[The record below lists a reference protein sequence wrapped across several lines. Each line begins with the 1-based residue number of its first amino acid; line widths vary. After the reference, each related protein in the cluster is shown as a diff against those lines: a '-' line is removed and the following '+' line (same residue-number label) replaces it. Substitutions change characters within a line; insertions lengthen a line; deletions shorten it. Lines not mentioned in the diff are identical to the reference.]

1 MTQKVKKTLADWLS
15 EYGESHQNPA
25 NKSIHWVCVPTIFV
39 TIMGMIYTMSPIL
52 AYFCVLLTLAFY
64 LRLSLALGLSMG
76 LFMVVVLWGLYTYPV
91 GFGVWLLIFA
101 LAWVGQFAGHHIEG
115 KKPSF
120 FQDVQFLLIGPAW
133 VANSLKEKVKN
144 TFFGKT
150 A

>member
-15 EYGESHQNPA
+15 EYGESHQNPT

>member
-15 EYGESHQNPA
+15 EYGESHQNPT

-133 VANSLKEKVKN
+133 VANSLKEKVKS